1 MKLCAGRVTTMT
13 TEGPPT
19 SLLEVL
25 RDSSL
30 ANIRVSNEY
39 KKMGREYASN
49 NNRYFTYALLLQN
62 GKVYV
67 GDTGNIYQ
75 RLMCHFQMSE
85 SSSKWVKQHG
95 PVKRILEITYDA
107 APGAETERFMEYASI
122 FGFEHTRGSYWCRDN
137 MTVPVGL
144 QDFRR
149 GQTTHKFLSRSEI
162 HEVERDIRKIV
173 DSNSSIV

>member
-1 MKLCAGRVTTMT
+1 M
-13 TEGPPT
+13 EGPPP

-30 ANIRVSNEY
+30 ANVRVFNEY
-39 KKMGREYASN
+39 KRMGRVDATN

-75 RLMCHFQMSE
+75 RLMNHFQMSE
-85 SSSKWVKQHG
+85 SSAKWVKQHG

-107 APGAETERFMEYASI
+107 ASGAESERFMEYASI
-122 FGFEHTRGSYWCRDN
+122 FGFENVRGSYWCRDV
-137 MTVPVGL
+137 MAVPFGL
-144 QDFRR
+144 QDFKR
-149 GQTTHKFLSRSEI
+149 GQMSHNFMSRSEI
-162 HEVERDIRKIV
+162 HEIERDIRKIV
-173 DSNSSIV
+173 ESIVL